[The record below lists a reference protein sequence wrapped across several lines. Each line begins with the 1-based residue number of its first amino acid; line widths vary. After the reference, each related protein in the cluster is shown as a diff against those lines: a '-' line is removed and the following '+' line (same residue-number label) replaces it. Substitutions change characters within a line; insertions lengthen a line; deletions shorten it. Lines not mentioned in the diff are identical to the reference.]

1 MKSTPDP
8 QNFEEAL
15 RYIDEHLELGKISA
29 GAAKGILYSLIEVLG
44 AAVGDPLLPEHLKS
58 SYEAALDLAQELRI
72 KNEW

>member
-15 RYIDEHLELGKISA
+15 HYIDEHLELGKISA

-58 SYEAALDLAQELRI
+58 SYEATLDLAQELRL